1 MYNTSDNKY
10 QFSTISKGVIEKM
23 LIKLNNIKDIKYIL
37 EPSAC
42 KGNLVKMIKIL
53 INMIYYVEKYL

>member
-23 LIKLNNIKDIKYIL
+23 LIKLDNIKDIKYIL
-37 EPSAC
+37 QASAC
-42 KGNLVKMIKIL
+42 KGNP
-53 INMIYYVEKYL
+53 Y